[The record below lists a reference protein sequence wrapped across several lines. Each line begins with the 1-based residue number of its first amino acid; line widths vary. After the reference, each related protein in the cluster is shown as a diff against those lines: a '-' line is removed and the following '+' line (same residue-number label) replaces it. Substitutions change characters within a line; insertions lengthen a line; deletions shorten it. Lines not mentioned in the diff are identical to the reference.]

1 MLLFLEFLY
10 LIEIDCLCWPIDVWV
25 RVNVDD
31 ILDFRVIMTASNDK
45 DLEAVYI

>member
-10 LIEIDCLCWPIDVWV
+10 LIETDCFCRPVDVWG
-25 RVNVDD
+25 RITVDD
-31 ILDFRVIMTASNDK
+31 ILDFIVIITASNDK